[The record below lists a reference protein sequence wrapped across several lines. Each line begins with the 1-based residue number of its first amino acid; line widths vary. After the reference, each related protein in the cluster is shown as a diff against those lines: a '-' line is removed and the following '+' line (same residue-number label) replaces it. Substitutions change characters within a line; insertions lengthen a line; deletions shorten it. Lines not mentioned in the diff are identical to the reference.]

1 MNKSMDS
8 RWERRKEKFH
18 SSWDKLLFN
27 LFMRAR
33 TKTGHQQVIAD
44 AETALANTALH
55 ESDEACLASPDPLV
69 RQGWALKKE
78 VESHFKGLH
87 AGKTSKRILIQVPA
101 PTFSPAGYSLF
112 TNLAESLE
120 FIGVPTRILAW
131 DGHTRQALK
140 EFRPTVLLSS
150 DHESYLSR
158 IDWSA
163 VAQYKAANKLRVG
176 LTASLEEYVNTP
188 LKGRLDW
195 AREHGIDFF
204 YTFRDKAY
212 VQERGEYRPFFDA
225 GYKMVYLPFG
235 ANILHY
241 YPVAG
246 FDRDLDFALLA
257 TRKSEHMSHMKDIVR
272 SYAGFIDGPGWRHV
286 QNFSFNR
293 ARDRYIY
300 ARAKVGLNVH
310 LPEQIDWACEVNE
323 RTYQLA
329 ACGAPQLVDHP
340 KLIDKLF
347 SPDALFV
354 ADNAVQ
360 YTRLFRDIM
369 RQPQL
374 ARQRALLAQKEVFD
388 RHTTFH
394 RADSF
399 MLQLAEV

>member
-1 MNKSMDS
+1 MNTSMAS
-8 RWERRKEKFH
+8 RWNRRKEKFH
-18 SSWDKLLFN
+18 RSWDKLLFN
-27 LFMRAR
+27 LFMRTE
-33 TKTGHQQVIAD
+33 TKSGHLKIIAD
-44 AETALANTALH
+44 AEAALANKALH

-69 RQGWALKKE
+69 RQGWTLKKE
-78 VESHFKGLH
+78 VENHFKGLH
-87 AGKTSKRILIQVPA
+87 AGKTDERILIQVPA
-101 PTFSPAGYSLF
+101 PAFSPAGYSLF

-131 DGHTRQALK
+131 EGDTHQALE

-150 DHESYLSR
+150 DHESYLAR

-163 VAQYKAANKLRVG
+163 VARYKAVNKLRVG
-176 LTASLEEYVNTP
+176 LTASLEEYDNTP

-195 AREHGIDFF
+195 VRQHGVDFF
-204 YTFRDKAY
+204 YTFRDEAY
-212 VQERGEYRPFFDA
+212 VNKRVEYRPFFDA
-225 GYKMVYLPFG
+225 GYKMLYLPFG

-246 FDRDLDFALLA
+246 FNRDLDFVLMA
-257 TRKSEHMSHMKDIVR
+257 TRKSEHMSFMKDIVR
-272 SYAGFIDGPGWRHV
+272 SHAGFIDGPGWKHV
-286 QNFSFNR
+286 QHFRFNR
-293 ARDRYIY
+293 ERDRYIY

-310 LPEQIDWACEVNE
+310 LPEQIERACEVNE

-329 ACGAPQLVDHP
+329 ACGVPQLVDHP
-340 KLIDKLF
+340 MLIDRLF
-347 SPDALFV
+347 SRVALFV
-354 ADNAVQ
+354 TDTPAQ

-369 RQPQL
+369 RQPEL

-399 MLQLAEV
+399 VLQLADV